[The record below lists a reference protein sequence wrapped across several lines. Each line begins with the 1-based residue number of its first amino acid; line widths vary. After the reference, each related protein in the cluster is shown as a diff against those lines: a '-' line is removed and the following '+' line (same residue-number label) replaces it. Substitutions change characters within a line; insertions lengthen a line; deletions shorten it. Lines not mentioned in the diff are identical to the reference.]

1 MMHPFFALLSL
12 CALSSANLETSQ
24 WFGSFERTTAKEGTF
39 KAHSDQALDAFLK
52 SETAAWL
59 HDELVDLLI

>member
-24 WFGSFERTTAKEGTF
+24 WFGSFKRTTAKKGIF
-39 KAHSDQALDAFLK
+39 KAHSDQALDAFK
-52 SETAAWL
+52 TETAAWL